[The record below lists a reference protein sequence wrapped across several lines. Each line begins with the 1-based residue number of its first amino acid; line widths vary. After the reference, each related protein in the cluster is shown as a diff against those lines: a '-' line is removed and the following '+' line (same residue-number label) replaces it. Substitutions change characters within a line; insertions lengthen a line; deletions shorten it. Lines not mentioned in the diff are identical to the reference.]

1 MIRATLLPVSFD
13 SLIALSLSPPLP
25 SIATLPLV
33 ILPIG
38 AFLRTARRAQTSSNG
53 PSPPTSPTLCVG
65 MKVPDSSLVFA
76 DFDVVVDDDGED
88 DEDPHGEDT
97 HSGDGFR
104 NQARQNRPS
113 TAED

>member
-1 MIRATLLPVSFD
+1 MLLY
-13 SLIALSLSPPLP
+13 PPD
-25 SIATLPLV
+25 ADCY
-33 ILPIG
+33 
-38 AFLRTARRAQTSSNG
+38 
-53 PSPPTSPTLCVG
+53 CVG
-65 MKVPDSSLVFA
+65 TTVPNSGLVFA

-88 DEDPHGEDT
+88 DEDPHREDT